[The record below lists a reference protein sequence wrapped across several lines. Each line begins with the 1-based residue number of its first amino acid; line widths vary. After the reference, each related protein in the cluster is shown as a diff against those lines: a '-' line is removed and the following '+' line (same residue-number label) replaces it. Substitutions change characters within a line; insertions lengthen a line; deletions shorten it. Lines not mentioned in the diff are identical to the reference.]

1 MQPVDMTTFL
11 LRRLVFMA
19 LTVLGAVTVTFV
31 LANLVPADP
40 ARAAL
45 GPDATEAQVANYRR
59 ERGLDQPLLVQYG
72 RYVSAMLRG
81 DLGTSIVSRAPVAG
95 DLGKFI
101 PATIELLVP
110 SLVISV
116 VFGFVLGVGSAF
128 FRGGVVDQLAR
139 FVSLLGLSMP
149 VFWLGLVLQLVFF
162 RWLGWFPAGGRLA
175 TVLSPPPNV
184 TGFYTLDSLLAGNWQ
199 TLQSSLI
206 HLVLP
211 AVALATLTLGI
222 VARMTR
228 SSLLDVLSSNY
239 VRTARSKGLR
249 ESVVLWKH
257 ALRNAAVPIVT
268 VIGLRLGQM
277 FSGAVLT
284 ETVFAWPGVGRYAFT
299 ALKQLDFPVVMGF
312 TVWATII
319 YALVN
324 LLVDLSYTVI
334 DPRVRLE

>member
-1 MQPVDMTTFL
+1 MMSFL
-11 LRRLVFMA
+11 LRRVAFML
-19 LTVLGAVTVTFV
+19 LTVLGAATFTFLLATV
-31 LANLVPADP
+31 VPSDP

-59 ERGLDQPLLVQYG
+59 ERGLDQPILVQYV
-72 RYVSAMLRG
+72 RYLSSMARG
-81 DLGTSIVSRAPVAG
+81 DFGTSIVSRTPVMD
-95 DLGKFI
+95 DLVRFV

-110 SLVISV
+110 SLLIAV
-116 VFGFVLGVGSAF
+116 VLGFGLGVASAF
-128 FRGGVVDQLAR
+128 YRGSWIDQVAR
-139 FVSLLGLSMP
+139 FFSLIGLSMP

-162 RWLGWFPAGGRLA
+162 RFLGWLPAGGRLA
-175 TVLSPPPNV
+175 NVLSPPPHV
-184 TGFYTLDSLLAGNWQ
+184 TGYYTLDSLLAGRWD
-199 TLQSSLI
+199 LFASSLE

-211 AVALATLTLGI
+211 SVALASLTLGI

-249 ESVVLWKH
+249 EGVVLWKH
-257 ALRNAAVPIVT
+257 ALRNAAVPIIT

-284 ETVFAWPGVGRYAFT
+284 ETVFAWPGVGRYAYT
-299 ALKQLDFPVVMGF
+299 ALRQLDFPVVMAF
-312 TVWATII
+312 TIWATFV

-324 LLVDLSYTVI
+324 LLVDLSYTLI
-334 DPRVRLE
+334 DPRVRLD